1 MNVERADVL
10 LLAYR
15 DALSRRWPDRLVAAQ
30 DFSEHHLAV
39 HRRAGERSK
48 EVAVEAADFLT
59 EHALAERNLRLLDR
73 RRDHDVEAGYLG
85 AAFECRR

>member
-10 LLAYR
+10 LLAYG

-30 DFSEHHLAV
+30 NLAQHDLAV
-39 HRRAGERSK
+39 RRRTGERTK
-48 EVAVEAADFLT
+48 EVAVESADFLA

-73 RRDHDVEAGYLG
+73 CLDHDVEAGHLG
-85 AAFECRR
+85 AAFERR

>member
-15 DALSRRWPDRLVAAQ
+15 DALSLRWPDRLVAAQ
-30 DFSEHHLAV
+30 DFSHHHFAV
-39 HRRAGERSK
+39 RRRTGERTE
-48 EVAVEAADFLT
+48 EVAVESADLLA

-73 RRDHDVEAGYLG
+73 CLDHDVEASHLR
-85 AAFECRR
+85 AAFECR